1 MIFLVLVGMI
11 ALVVLGLN
19 WHDNNNLEQIEN
31 YLKAKECQTVIYSK
45 GEYKGLCPD
54 GLYIVPNSFSLEI
67 KKSQTVVQY
76 KSINNI
82 EHKKENL
89 LLHTNENII
98 EVKFKE
104 EKNLQRYKEALQDKQ

>member
-1 MIFLVLVGMI
+1 MIFLVLVGVI

-31 YLKAKECQTVIYSK
+31 HLKAKECQAVIYSK

-54 GLYIVPNSFSLEI
+54 GLYIVPNSFRLDIE
-67 KKSQTVVQY
+67 KSQTVVQY
-76 KSINNI
+76 NRINNI
-82 EHKKENL
+82 EQQKKNL
-89 LLHTNENII
+89 LLHTDEQII